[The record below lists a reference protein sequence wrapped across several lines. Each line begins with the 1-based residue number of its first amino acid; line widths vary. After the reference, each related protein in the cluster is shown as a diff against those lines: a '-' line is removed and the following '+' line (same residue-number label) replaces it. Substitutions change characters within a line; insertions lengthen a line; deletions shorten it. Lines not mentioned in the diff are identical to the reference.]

1 MKNHGND
8 KSLFTTTSLE
18 MPTAQ
23 CAYQA
28 RHPGCEALFKYDLP
42 NSFVAFLGLIC
53 AIGGTSRPC
62 FPDFSLL
69 EAAVTLL

>member
-1 MKNHGND
+1 MFKVLLVKWLKTG
-8 KSLFTTTSLE
+8 T
-18 MPTAQ
+18 Q

-28 RHPGCEALFKYDLP
+28 RHPGREALFKYDLP

>member
-1 MKNHGND
+1 MVFNIDVNRI
-8 KSLFTTTSLE
+8 SVQLT
-18 MPTAQ
+18 Q

-28 RHPGCEALFKYDLP
+28 RHPGREALFKYDLP